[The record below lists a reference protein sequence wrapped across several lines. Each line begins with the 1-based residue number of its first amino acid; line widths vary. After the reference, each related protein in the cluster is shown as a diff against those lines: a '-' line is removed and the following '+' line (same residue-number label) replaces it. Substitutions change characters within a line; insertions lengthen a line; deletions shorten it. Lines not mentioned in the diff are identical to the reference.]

1 MRIDPGTLQL
11 DSCAGREACSS
22 QYASLDCYY
31 CGVLLLGLLRL
42 QNSLQRVERR
52 PISQCGKCNLLLLPH
67 RSNPSCHLRIVDRL
81 FPAQDCGN
89 AASPTLRSIRRISG
103 ALPKRP
109 RRASYRPPCPHLL
122 PRASDEFT
130 RVDAGHVGGISR
142 HLREPQRPET
152 RRRVAQISMDLG
164 LARAALP
171 QPKLRHA

>member
-1 MRIDPGTLQL
+1 MRLDPGTLQL

-22 QYASLDCYY
+22 QYASLDCCYF
-31 CGVLLLGLLRL
+31 GVLLLGLLRL
-42 QNSLQRVERR
+42 QDSLQRVERR
-52 PISQCGKCNLLLLPH
+52 PVSQCGKCNLLLLPH
-67 RSNPSCHLRIVDRL
+67 RSNPSGHLRIVDGL

-89 AASPTLRSIRRISG
+89 AAFPTLRSIRRISG

-109 RRASYRPPCPHLL
+109 RRASNRPPCPHLL
-122 PRASDEFT
+122 PRASDKLT

-142 HLREPQRPET
+142 HRAQRPAT